1 MMIPQVTQR
10 LGSILASF
18 THHRQLLI
26 SQIVDHC
33 RGNQCLLCADS
44 SVNECLC
51 PQCSADLAWLS
62 ETCPRCALPH
72 EGDDICHFCDD
83 DFGPDHTLT
92 VFAYQFPVNAL
103 MAEFKYRALMA
114 VTDLFAARLCDLALC
129 GPLPDLIMAVPMH
142 PHRLRQRGYNPALL
156 LAEQLA
162 KRLGLPIL
170 NNALIRQHDGQ
181 EQKSLNAEQRLS
193 NLHHAFSWQGPSL
206 DGQHVAIIDDVM
218 TTGATAKV
226 ISKLLRQAGAAS
238 VSAWVIARTLPS

>member
-33 RGNQCLLCADS
+33 RGNQCLLCADT

-51 PQCSADLAWLS
+51 PPCSADLAWLS
-62 ETCPRCALPH
+62 ETCHRCALPH
-72 EGDDICHFCDD
+72 EGDDICHYCDD
-83 DFGPDHTLT
+83 DFGPDHTLA

-114 VTDLFAARLCDLALC
+114 VTDLFAARLNDLALSSS
-129 GPLPDLIMAVPMH
+129 LPDFIVAVPMH
-142 PHRLRQRGYNPALL
+142 HQRLRQRGYNPALL
-156 LAEQLA
+156 LAKQVA
-162 KRLGLPIL
+162 KRLHVPLL
-170 NNALIRQHDGQ
+170 TNALVRQHDGQ
-181 EQKSLNAEQRLS
+181 QQKSLSAEQRLI
-193 NLHHAFSWQGPSL
+193 NLQNAFAWQGPSL
-206 DGQHVAIIDDVM
+206 QGRHIAIIDDVM
-218 TTGATAKV
+218 TTGATAQV
-226 ISKLLRQAGAAS
+226 ISKLLRQAGAVS